1 MDSMIKDVDPSVLL
15 ANGFIQSHFTNLN
28 TSEALAN
35 CFLQSYFLNLGVYP
49 EVVQMMWY
57 ADDSVM
63 TRPGPDGTMMSFT
76 SPEAIQEQIVSCDY
90 EGASFDVMS
99 FAAQSCNTSSEDGA
113 FIMVT
118 GFLTCKDKQVRR
130 RFVQSLYLARRQD
143 RSYAIVNDFLRY
155 IDSIPALP
163 SVPESAGFVKVYY
176 ELPMREELGLM
187 YVNESIMSRPTSTS
201 GRTMVEMPGLD
212 AINKRVS
219 NEHKRAS
226 NFILNSVDYQIC
238 RSFKDRMFIMVCGFV
253 TLDDKTERKFLQF
266 FYVTR
271 CHNGS
276 YVIYNDILR
285 YVDVTPRDTLESSSQ
300 SAAKPSTDVE
310 LPYFM
315 VKKGKLLSYFNNID
329 TQNYPH

>member
-1 MDSMIKDVDPSVLL
+1 MESMKEVDPSVLS

-49 EVVQMMWY
+49 EVVHMMWY
-57 ADDSVM
+57 AEDSVI
-63 TRPGPDGTMMSFT
+63 TRPGPDATIMSFT
-76 SPEAIQEQIVSCDY
+76 SHEAIKEQIVSCDY

-118 GFLTCKDKQVRR
+118 GIVTCCKDKQLRR

-143 RSYAIVNDFLRY
+143 RSYAIVNDMLRY
-155 IDSIPALP
+155 VDSIPAIP
-163 SVPESAGFVKVYY
+163 SVPDSAGFVKVYY
-176 ELPMREELGLM
+176 ELPMREEVGFM
-187 YVNESIMSRPTSTS
+187 YVNESVMSRPTSTS

-212 AINKRVS
+212 AINKRVA
-219 NEHKRAS
+219 NEHKRAFS
-226 NFILNSVDYQIC
+226 FILNSVDHQIC
-238 RSFKDRMFIMVCGFV
+238 RSFKDRMFIMVCGFL

-266 FYVTR
+266 FYVAR
-271 CHNGS
+271 CQKGS
-276 YVIYNDILR
+276 YVIFNDILR
-285 YVDVTPRDTLESSSQ
+285 YVDVTPQDTLESSSH
-300 SAAKPSTDVE
+300 SDSKTGTDVE

-315 VKKGKLLSYFNNID
+315 VKNRKLLSYFNNID
-329 TQNYPH
+329 TQITT

>member
-1 MDSMIKDVDPSVLL
+1 MDSMKEVDPSVLS

-49 EVVQMMWY
+49 DVVHMMWY

-63 TRPGPDGTMMSFT
+63 SRPGPDGTMMSFT

-99 FAAQSCNTSSEDGA
+99 FAAQSCNPSSEDGA

-118 GFLTCKDKQVRR
+118 GFLTCKDKKLRR

-143 RSYAIVNDFLRY
+143 RSYAIVNDILRY
-155 IDSIPALP
+155 IDSVPEIP

-176 ELPMREELGLM
+176 ELPMREEVGLM
-187 YVNESIMSRPTSTS
+187 YVNESVTSRPTSTS
-201 GRTMVEMPGLD
+201 GRTMVDMPGLD
-212 AINKRVS
+212 AINKRVA

-226 NFILNSVDYQIC
+226 NFVLNSVDYQIC
-238 RSFKDRMFIMVCGFV
+238 RSFKDRMFIMVCGSV

-266 FYVTR
+266 FYVAG
-271 CHNGS
+271 CQKGS
-276 YVIYNDILR
+276 YVIFNDILH
-285 YVDVTPRDTLESSSQ
+285 YVDVTPQDTLESSSH
-300 SAAKPSTDVE
+300 SASKTSTDVE

-315 VKKGKLLSYFNNID
+315 VKNGKLLSYFNNID
-329 TQNYPH
+329 TQNL